1 MKGIYYLLNDEEIV
15 YIGKSLSSMKKRIIN
30 HIDSGEKIFT
40 KVRYHEIENE
50 QDIHLLEVAM
60 ISKYKPKYNKDC
72 ISNHGSTIELDIKQF
87 LKNIVEENIFY
98 PNTQGMKNMKYN
110 DLSKVGESVINSNLD
125 ARLFFF
131 IIKHQGP
138 NSMLRKSYGKDLATT
153 TYLAKKFNVT
163 PQKVRK
169 FIRDCIELNL
179 LKKIKKNFIINPYMV
194 SPFGSTNNQLH
205 RLQLWWDED
214 PDYIIEF
221 EEEINLDEFQEES
234 IVKFHSELVKKD
246 S

>member
-1 MKGIYYLLNDEEIV
+1 METYKDHQYNEKTRITNLKEKVDSKGKVVEAVETR
-15 YIGKSLSSMKKRIIN
+15 LSTYQIN
-30 HIDSGEKIFT
+30 
-40 KVRYHEIENE
+40 
-50 QDIHLLEVAM
+50 LA
-60 ISKYKPKYNKDC
+60 
-72 ISNHGSTIELDIKQF
+72 
-87 LKNIVEENIFY
+87 
-98 PNTQGMKNMKYN
+98 NTQGMKNMKYN

-131 IIKHQGP
+131 IIKHQGS

-179 LKKIKKNFIINPYMV
+179 LKKIKKNFIVNPYMV